1 MQNSKKNSLKPKP
14 HILDYVNIVTLLI
27 FALVAL
33 FPFYYV
39 LIYSFADYA
48 AIQAQKIYLIP
59 TSLNLSA
66 YKTIFS
72 DNTFLNAFKV
82 SVFITVV
89 GTIWSL
95 FICTMTAYVLS
106 RKDLPGKGLIFTI
119 VLIPMF
125 FSGGLI
131 PYYLQVQSLGLIDK
145 IAALIIPASIN
156 TFYVILLKNYFDDI
170 SPSLEES
177 AKIDGANDLVIFYGI
192 ILPISKP
199 ILATVTLFFMVDKWN
214 EYYNAMLFINSQK
227 LKPLQL
233 MLREVIQN
241 ATFLQSGSLG
251 AMIAKQNSPNFTQTL
266 QMAIIIFTTVPVI
279 IIYPFLQKY
288 FASGLMIGAV
298 KE

>member
-1 MQNSKKNSLKPKP
+1 MKNKRNSLKPRP
-14 HILDYVNIVTLLI
+14 QILDYVNVILLLV
-27 FALVAL
+27 FAVIAL

-39 LIYSFADYA
+39 FINSFASYA
-48 AIQAQKIYLIP
+48 AVQAQDIYLIP
-59 TSLNLSA
+59 TSLDLSA
-66 YKTIFS
+66 YKTIFA

-82 SVFITVV
+82 SAFITAA
-89 GTIWSL
+89 GTLWSL
-95 FICTMTAYVLS
+95 FVSTMTAYVLS

-131 PYYLQVQSLGLIDK
+131 PFYLQVQKLGLIDSL
-145 IAALIIPASIN
+145 AALIIPSTIN

-177 AKIDGANDLVIFYGI
+177 ARIDGANDLVIFYKI
-192 ILPISKP
+192 ILPVSKP

-214 EYYNAMLFINSQK
+214 EYYNAMLFINSQS

-266 QMAIIIFTTVPVI
+266 QMAIIIFTTVPVV

-288 FASGLMIGAV
+288 FAAGFMTGAV